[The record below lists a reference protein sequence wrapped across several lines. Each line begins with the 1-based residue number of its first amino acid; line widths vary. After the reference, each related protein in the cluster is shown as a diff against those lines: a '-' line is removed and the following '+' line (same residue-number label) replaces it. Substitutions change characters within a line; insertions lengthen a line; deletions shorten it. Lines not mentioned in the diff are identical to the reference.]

1 MYYDN
6 TNWLSPEDPMELR
19 QLQHFLAV
27 VEEGNFH
34 RAAAKVHLTQQAV
47 SKSIAQ
53 LETNL
58 GVRLLDRDRQ
68 SVALSPFGELLLP
81 HAKTV
86 DAEVRRFHD
95 NLATML
101 GTKTGIVRVGAT
113 PTMLNQ
119 LLPEALHRLHAARPQ
134 LKLHV
139 ESGDF
144 DRLAGTLLR
153 GELDVVF
160 STEPSEAADELI
172 ALERLCEDHN
182 IVAAKPGHPLARAKT
197 AKAKDLAA
205 YPWLA
210 IANFPKADQDFKSL
224 FAADKIKPPH
234 PAVSTS
240 SVVFALNWL
249 LQSEFLCVMPRQL
262 VSRELDNGTLVEI
275 ATPLKPRAWPLVVAY
290 RKNATRSPATLALI
304 DVAKTVAKQ
313 M

>member
-1 MYYDN
+1 
-6 TNWLSPEDPMELR
+6 MELR

-34 RAAAKVHLTQQAV
+34 RAAEKVHLTQQAV

-68 SVALSPFGELLLP
+68 SVDLSPFGELLLP
-81 HAKTV
+81 HARTV
-86 DAEVRRFHD
+86 DAEIRRFQD

-119 LLPEALHRLHAARPQ
+119 LLPDAVSKLHATRPQ
-134 LKLHV
+134 IRIHV

-144 DRLAGTLLR
+144 ERLAGSLLR
-153 GELDVVF
+153 GELDMVL

-172 ALERLCEDHN
+172 AVERLCEDHN
-182 IVAAKPGHPLARAKT
+182 IVVARPTHPLAKSRAV
-197 AKAKDLAA
+197 KAKDLANYA
-205 YPWLA
+205 WLE
-210 IANFPKADQDFKSL
+210 ISNFPKAAQDYKSL

-234 PAVSTS
+234 PTLSTTA
-240 SVVFALNWL
+240 VVFALNWL
-249 LQSEFLCVMPRQL
+249 AQSDALCLLPKQL
-262 VSRELDNGTLVEI
+262 VTRELETKTLVEI
-275 ATPLKPRAWPLVVAY
+275 ATQLKAKSWPLVVAY
-290 RKNATRSPATLALI
+290 RRNATRSPATLALI
-304 DVAKTVAKQ
+304 DAAKSVAKEV
-313 M
+313 